1 MENQDNKENYLAKT
15 VSGLEEVLKEE
26 LDLLGAG
33 NTTVIKRAVI
43 FEGSKTL
50 LYKANYCCRTALRI
64 LKPVVHFPITKQE
77 DLYRNIREFP
87 WEEFLT
93 PEKTLAVDAVN
104 SSSVF
109 TNSQYISL
117 KTKDAVVDRFRDLTG
132 IRPSVNLDQPDLR
145 INVHIFKES
154 CTVSLDSS
162 GASLHKRGYRK
173 NQGIAPLSEVLAAG
187 MIKLSGWD
195 NQSLFYDPMCG
206 SGTVLIEALMMAKNI
221 PAGSFRKEFG
231 FMRWND
237 FDPDLWKEVK
247 ESSDAGISY
256 SSAQVFGSDI
266 SSRALSNASDNIT
279 FAGLDKEASLNTAS
293 FFDADPPGEKGTIVC
308 NPPYDERIQLS
319 DNIGFYKEIGN
330 VLKRK
335 YKGYQAWFISSDLES
350 LKFIGLKPSK
360 KIILYNGQLECRFV
374 KFELY

>member
-1 MENQDNKENYLAKT
+1 MRGNYLAKT

-26 LDLLGAG
+26 LDLLGAA
-33 NTTVIKRAVI
+33 NTTVIKRAVV
-43 FEGSKTL
+43 FEGTKAF

-64 LKPVVHFPITKQE
+64 LKPVVYFTITKQE
-77 DLYRNIREFP
+77 DLYRNIYEFP
-87 WEEFLT
+87 WEDYLN

-117 KTKDAVVDRFRDLTG
+117 KTKDAVVDRFRDRSG
-132 IRPSVNLDQPDLR
+132 KRPSVSLDQPDLR

-187 MIKLSGWD
+187 MIKLSGW
-195 NQSLFYDPMCG
+195 NHQSLFYDPMCG
-206 SGTVLIEALMMAKNI
+206 SGTLLIEALMAAGNI
-221 PAGSFRKEFG
+221 PSGKFRQEFG

-237 FDPDLWKEVK
+237 FDPDLWMEVK
-247 ESSDAGISY
+247 KKSDADILNNP
-256 SSAQVFGSDI
+256 VKIIGSDI
-266 SSRALSNASDNIT
+266 SSKALSNASENLA
-279 FAGLDKEASLNTAS
+279 FAGFEKEIFLKTAS
-293 FFDADPPGEKGTIVC
+293 FFEADPPGEQGTIVC
-308 NPPYDERIQLS
+308 NPPYDERIAIS
-319 DNIGFYKEIGN
+319 DTIGFYREIGN
-330 VLKRK
+330 VLKRR

-360 KIILYNGQLECRFV
+360 KIILFNGPLECRFV
-374 KFELY
+374 KFDLY